1 MKDNYGMKHKAFL
14 TLPFLAILA
23 IGGTLE
29 LNQLMNQQKSE
40 TPINYEV
47 TSAFPNLT
55 FDLPAGIY
63 NSGDGTNRLFVVE
76 QRGYI
81 YVFRN
86 HRNATSSIFLDIHD
100 RVHVGALLGLAFHP
114 EFAKNGYFYL
124 HYLADNP
131 LRTIISRW
139 STKPETPNEA
149 DENSQKILLEIPQQ
163 YDSHGGGQLAFGPDG
178 YLYISIGDGQPF
190 GDPVDNAQNCSNLL
204 GKILRIDVNNPSQNR
219 EYGIPPDNPFF
230 GNLMGYR
237 GEIYAWGFRNPW
249 RFSFDPTNGLLL
261 AGDVGQNRMEE
272 IDIVQKGKNYGW
284 NILEG
289 TLCFNPSQNCNRTGL
304 EMPIWEYGRDQGNA
318 TIGGFV
324 YRGSASP
331 ELTGSYI
338 YGDYVSGRIWT
349 LSGYTSSRPINRELL
364 KTSLH
369 ITSFGLDEKK
379 ELFICADDGKI
390 YKIARSR

>member
-1 MKDNYGMKHKAFL
+1 MKESYAMKHKALL
-14 TLPFLAILA
+14 TLPLLAILA
-23 IGGTLE
+23 IGGALE
-29 LNQLMNQQKSE
+29 LNQLMNRQKSE
-40 TPINYEV
+40 TPITYEV
-47 TSAFPNLT
+47 TDAFPNLT

-63 NSGDGTNRLFVVE
+63 NSGDGTDRLFVVG

-81 YVFRN
+81 YVFMNYRDT
-86 HRNATSSIFLDIHD
+86 TSVSIFLDIHE
-100 RVHVGALLGLAFHP
+100 RVHTGALLGLAFHP

-131 LRTIISRW
+131 LRTIISKW
-139 STKPETPNEA
+139 SIKPEKPNEA
-149 DENSQKILLEIPQQ
+149 NENSQKILLEIPQQ

-324 YRGSASP
+324 
-331 ELTGSYI
+331 
-338 YGDYVSGRIWT
+338 
-349 LSGYTSSRPINRELL
+349 
-364 KTSLH
+364 
-369 ITSFGLDEKK
+369 
-379 ELFICADDGKI
+379 
-390 YKIARSR
+390 